1 MSQDRGEKRVEVL
14 KKYLTHN
21 IFYFVFVIKKKKQIK
36 KQRRIIQSLLICV
49 DDRTNKMRKMLHFEF
64 GNFSILLKYSAKGN
78 SNGTG
83 MMVPFSEP
91 DCRTEQL
98 SACHNQCK
106 QQCQGL

>member
-1 MSQDRGEKRVEVL
+1 
-14 KKYLTHN
+14 
-21 IFYFVFVIKKKKQIK
+21 
-36 KQRRIIQSLLICV
+36 
-49 DDRTNKMRKMLHFEF
+49 MLHFEF

-98 SACHNQCK
+98 SACHSQCK